1 MKKEIESKE
10 TEIKAINLQPG
21 DIIIEVEVT
30 PAGAL
35 EPKHTWIFAS
45 KDPVVA
51 HSATGGDVGIKI
63 RGVTRHAF
71 NQLVL
76 RSDKVVV
83 LRCSNEKLK
92 ELIIKVTE
100 SFASVFDDTEREELK
115 KLNVKPHN
123 PDKINVWKEKKIN
136 YTPYSMVRDESK
148 SSELNQFRAVRDA
161 LRTGITEAKKAPLS
175 KICGVSCDEFV
186 GYTIQ
191 SALVILL
198 LDKRINQLE
207 TLIGT
212 ISATRREVDLG
223 SGNKKT
229 ASDLLSQFSKEFKK
243 LSEEQILPYGVVES
257 EVLSAISYS
266 VKGNS
271 IKNSMPFWESL
282 SLFQRFEGIFSIDP
296 PKVQPQSLAELVKE
310 PDNLLPF
317 QDGDLASE
325 GESDDETNP
334 RKNSIDS
341 DSSTEEK
348 PNVNNLVTLGVL
360 ARRNILLSKDDF
372 ELLKRDKKEKQKA
385 PERRHS
391 FNL

>member
-1 MKKEIESKE
+1 
-10 TEIKAINLQPG
+10 
-21 DIIIEVEVT
+21 
-30 PAGAL
+30 
-35 EPKHTWIFAS
+35 
-45 KDPVVA
+45 
-51 HSATGGDVGIKI
+51 
-63 RGVTRHAF
+63 
-71 NQLVL
+71 
-76 RSDKVVV
+76 
-83 LRCSNEKLK
+83 
-92 ELIIKVTE
+92 
-100 SFASVFDDTEREELK
+100 
-115 KLNVKPHN
+115 
-123 PDKINVWKEKKIN
+123 
-136 YTPYSMVRDESK
+136 MVRDESK

-334 RKNSIDS
+334 RKNSMDS